1 MACIAYVFGC
11 SVTDVQNTQL
21 STAIGVLTIEITVFA
36 MNRQHC
42 LITTYDERF
51 ANLLGRFLEGAFQSI
66 KTIVNFGN
74 KCPQNEEIICQSLM
88 SDDQTVAS
96 RINQFRGDRLCVIDG
111 QQTFDLAEEPIDQ
124 AEITA

>member
-1 MACIAYVFGC
+1 MKYSPVARTWKREERCKVDILDTLRACA
-11 SVTDVQNTQL
+11 
-21 STAIGVLTIEITVFA
+21 
-36 MNRQHC
+36 
-42 LITTYDERF
+42 
-51 ANLLGRFLEGAFQSI
+51 
-66 KTIVNFGN
+66 VNFGN